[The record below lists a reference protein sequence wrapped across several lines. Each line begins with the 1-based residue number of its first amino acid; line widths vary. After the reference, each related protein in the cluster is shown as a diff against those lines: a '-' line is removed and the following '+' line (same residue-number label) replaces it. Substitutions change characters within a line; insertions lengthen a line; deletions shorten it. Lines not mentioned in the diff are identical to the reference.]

1 MSPTKIA
8 IACQGG
14 GSHTAFTAGVLKSF
28 FEEKIHD
35 KYKIVSL
42 SGTSGGAVCAALA
55 WSSLL
60 AHNSKKIKSTE
71 LSNRIVDF
79 WLDNAAQN
87 LPQEILNKGVVQ
99 YAELVEQGLLPE
111 WKTSPSSKR
120 NKALVDFSKMILPGF
135 YDLEYLLK
143 KHMQYDEVKDCIKP
157 DSPVLMVGASDVID
171 GEFKV
176 FKSPGEKNQ
185 DDVVVQSILASSAI
199 PSIYPAVPIGETS
212 YWDGLYSTNPPIN
225 ELFESDSEKDN
236 KPDQIWV
243 IQINPKKR
251 DEAPTK
257 SEDIIDRSNEMI
269 GNFSLYSQL
278 KSVLRFND
286 YIRDDAFTEEYKKG
300 NNLKHIDIYVIT
312 MSDEIMDSLA
322 YSSKIDRSSKH
333 IGNLINHGETR
344 GNEFLKDPESMRY
357 CKC

>member
-1 MSPTKIA
+1 MSPKKIA

-28 FEEKIHD
+28 FDKNVHD
-35 KYKIVSL
+35 DYDIVSL

-60 AHNSKKIKSTE
+60 AFNSDKIGPTE
-71 LSNRIVDF
+71 LADRIVNF

-87 LPQEILNKGVVQ
+87 LPQEMLNKGVVQ
-99 YAELVEQGLLPE
+99 YAEFVEKGLLPE
-111 WKTSPSSKR
+111 WKTSTSSQI
-120 NKALVDFSKMILPGF
+120 NKVLVDFSKMILPGF

-143 KHMQYDEVKDCIKP
+143 THMQFDELKDCIKP
-157 DSPVLMVGASDVID
+157 DSPVLLVGASDVMN

-185 DDVVVQSILASSAI
+185 DDVVVQSILASSAL
-199 PSIYPAVPIGETS
+199 PNIYPAVSMGGTA
-212 YWDGLYSTNPPIN
+212 YWDGLFSTNPPIN
-225 ELFESDSEKDN
+225 ELFESDFVEKN
-236 KPDQIWV
+236 KPDQLWV
-243 IQINPKKR
+243 IQINPEKR
-251 DEAPTK
+251 DEVPTS

-269 GNFSLYSQL
+269 GNLSLYSHL
-278 KSVLRFND
+278 KNVLRFND
-286 YIRDDAFTEEYKKG
+286 YIRDNAFTEKYKQD
-300 NNLKHIDIYVIT
+300 NNLKHIDIFVIT
-312 MSDEIMDSLA
+312 MSEDIMDTLA

-333 IGNLINHGETR
+333 IDKLIKHGETR
-344 GNEFLKDPESMRY
+344 GEEFIKNPESMKY